1 MRAPD
6 LIFELRNAGYS
17 IKAEGAYLN
26 ISPADNLPPNLL
38 EQLKQHKPEILVE
51 LQRERQSEARRER
64 VLEMLDASPKL
75 KRTYHTDTDS
85 DPDNVILA
93 VAIRHVATCE
103 MLIPKANY
111 APWQL
116 LALVDKAGVDGVE

>member
-64 VLEMLDASPKL
+64 VLEMLDASPQ
-75 KRTYHTDTDS
+75 TETHVS
-85 DPDNVILA
+85 H
-93 VAIRHVATCE
+93 RHR
-103 MLIPKANY
+103 
-111 APWQL
+111 
-116 LALVDKAGVDGVE
+116 